1 MHTQSEIEN
10 LVELAIIQRDE
21 LKRLVDSLPQLRDHL
36 SSEIERNLEEI
47 EPAIRTEL
55 EEFVAARARDEH
67 AKTSTALTA
76 KIDALARSLETTTA
90 ARYSVLIAEREKNA
104 SLLAQAE
111 ARIEEVASALPSA
124 VAGMVTEQL
133 ARFPR
138 AGEIDQLRKEFAEPK
153 GLNPRGKWLPN
164 ESYQRLDLVTFNGDS
179 FVSNINDNRERP
191 SRSAENWTLNAARGH
206 GGGGPSVASIT
217 DLIPAPSAGQILGS
231 EGPNYVPK
239 TLIAGSNVIITETPN
254 DITISGGT
262 SVTVSDTAPSTPSEG
277 DLWWDSTQGNLKI
290 YYIDTDGAQW
300 VDAASIPISVGS
312 SGGGGATNLSFSRN
326 TTTATIASDTGTD
339 ATILAAT
346 TTLAGVMTSADK
358 TKLDGIATSA
368 TANSSDATLLN
379 RANHTGTQAQSTVVD
394 LVSDLSGKQPLA
406 TVLTNTT
413 AAFTT
418 AQETKLSGI
427 ATAATANSTDDQL
440 RDRST
445 HTGAQAISTV
455 TSLQTALDGKAA
467 TVHTH
472 AISDVTS
479 LQTSLDGKAATVHT
493 HAISDVTGLQTA
505 LDGKAATSHTHTAS
519 QISDATTAGRTLLTA
534 ADAAAQKTALSL
546 SKSDVGLANVDNTSD
561 ASKPVST
568 ATQTALD
575 GKAASSHTHAIADV
589 TGLQTALDGK
599 AASAHTHN
607 ASDINAGTLLGAN
620 GGTGVANTG
629 KTITI
634 GGNLTTS
641 GAFTTTLTVTA
652 NTSITL
658 PTTGTLAI
666 VSGDLG
672 TPSALVLTNAT
683 GLPTAGLVDDAVTA
697 DKLANTSVTA
707 GSYTAADITVDAQ
720 GRITAAANGVAGSGS
735 VATDTIWDTKGDLA
749 VATGSNTAAKLA
761 AGTNGHILTADSG
774 QTTGLKW
781 AAASSGG
788 TKTYATFTAL
798 DNSPPATNFATL
810 DTRNSI
816 PVLDFDDTT
825 QEYSVFGFIMPEGA
839 SLGSGLKTRIHWMAT
854 SATTGNCEWEVKI
867 ERGNTDLDSDSYDT
881 VVTASTTTNGTSGI
895 PTVTEITIT
904 TIDGAVAGDY
914 VRLNISRD
922 PATASDMTGD
932 AELIAVEVRSAV

>member
-1 MHTQSEIEN
+1 M
-10 LVELAIIQRDE
+10 
-21 LKRLVDSLPQLRDHL
+21 
-36 SSEIERNLEEI
+36 
-47 EPAIRTEL
+47 
-55 EEFVAARARDEH
+55 
-67 AKTSTALTA
+67 
-76 KIDALARSLETTTA
+76 
-90 ARYSVLIAEREKNA
+90 
-104 SLLAQAE
+104 
-111 ARIEEVASALPSA
+111 
-124 VAGMVTEQL
+124 
-133 ARFPR
+133 
-138 AGEIDQLRKEFAEPK
+138 
-153 GLNPRGKWLPN
+153 
-164 ESYQRLDLVTFNGDS
+164 
-179 FVSNINDNRERP
+179 
-191 SRSAENWTLNAARGH
+191 
-206 GGGGPSVASIT
+206 
-217 DLIPAPSAGQILGS
+217 
-231 EGPNYVPK
+231 
-239 TLIAGSNVIITETPN
+239 
-254 DITISGGT
+254 
-262 SVTVSDTAPSTPSEG
+262 
-277 DLWWDSTQGNLKI
+277 
-290 YYIDTDGAQW
+290 
-300 VDAASIPISVGS
+300 
-312 SGGGGATNLSFSRN
+312 
-326 TTTATIASDTGTD
+326 
-339 ATILAAT
+339 
-346 TTLAGVMTSADK
+346 
-358 TKLDGIATSA
+358 
-368 TANSSDATLLN
+368 
-379 RANHTGTQAQSTVVD
+379 
-394 LVSDLSGKQPLA
+394 
-406 TVLTNTT
+406 
-413 AAFTT
+413 
-418 AQETKLSGI
+418 
-427 ATAATANSTDDQL
+427 
-440 RDRST
+440 
-445 HTGAQAISTV
+445 
-455 TSLQTALDGKAA
+455 QTALDGKAA

-479 LQTSLDGKAATVHT
+479 LQTSLDGKAATVHTHAISDVTGLQTSLDGKAATVHT

-761 AGTNGHILTADSG
+761 AGTNGYILTADSG